1 MPNVIGCVDC
11 THISIIRPLMHDT
24 ERPPRLYINRKKF
37 YSLNVEATVDSDLIF
52 TSVNPK
58 FPGATH
64 DSGIWM
70 KSPVRN
76 HMKKEFLRNR
86 EQHIVLGD
94 KGYPL
99 EPFIFTP
106 YPTPET
112 DNQERFNRL
121 HEQARNTI
129 ERSFGVLKAV
139 FRCLLKHRV
148 LHYKPVIAGKITNA
162 CFTLYNYM
170 RRNGYNFDQIEGVN
184 EEFENDI
191 ALNDGELY
199 RIGLERRETYIS
211 ALVLASSNEKNSLTE
226 FLECTQSSDSPKEH
240 PQKMFYGF
248 VRRFPELAALVAG
261 NCQNTWKS
269 KYLL

>member
-1 MPNVIGCVDC
+1 MEKFNMPNVIGCVDC

-211 ALVLASSNEKNSLTE
+211 AL
-226 FLECTQSSDSPKEH
+226 
-240 PQKMFYGF
+240 
-248 VRRFPELAALVAG
+248 
-261 NCQNTWKS
+261 
-269 KYLL
+269 